1 MNRWITWVMKC
12 IESVSYS
19 FLVNRTPQGS
29 VKPFRG
35 IRQGDPLSPY
45 IFILCTEVLSALC
58 YKAMEDGSLSGV
70 RVSRHSPSVNHLL
83 FVDDTMLFRKSNPA
97 SVTALSSI
105 LNQYEL
111 LSGQRINLLKST
123 VSFSARTPP
132 EVKARVKQTLGIES
146 EGGIGKYLGL
156 PELFGRR
163 KRDIFASIVDRIRQK
178 AFSWTSRFLSSAG
191 KQVLLKAV
199 LSAMPCYVMSCFKI
213 PLSLCKQIQSLLTR
227 FWWDANPEKKKMC
240 WVAWSTFTLPKH
252 SGGLG
257 FRDIET
263 FNDAL
268 LAKIGWRLISDPQ
281 SLVARVLLGKYA
293 WNSSFLDCPI
303 PSTASHG
310 WRSILAGRELLKK
323 GLSWTVGN
331 GERIRVWQDPWLSCD
346 APLTPIGPS
355 TLATTNLMV
364 SDRLCH

>member
-1 MNRWITWVMKC
+1 M
-12 IESVSYS
+12 
-19 FLVNRTPQGS
+19 
-29 VKPFRG
+29 
-35 IRQGDPLSPY
+35 
-45 IFILCTEVLSALC
+45 
-58 YKAMEDGSLSGV
+58 
-70 RVSRHSPSVNHLL
+70 
-83 FVDDTMLFRKSNPA
+83 
-97 SVTALSSI
+97 
-105 LNQYEL
+105 
-111 LSGQRINLLKST
+111 
-123 VSFSARTPP
+123 
-132 EVKARVKQTLGIES
+132 
-146 EGGIGKYLGL
+146 GL
-156 PELFGRR
+156 PELFGRK
-163 KRDIFASIVDRIRQK
+163 KRDIFAAILDRIRQRTL
-178 AFSWTSRFLSSAG
+178 SWTTNFLSGAG

-199 LSAMPCYVMSCFKI
+199 LAAMPCYAMSCFKL
-213 PLSLCKQIQSLLTR
+213 PKSLCKQIQSMLTR
-227 FWWDANPEKKKMC
+227 FWWDANSTKKKMC